1 MSMLES
7 IHKRRSYYQLL
18 KELPVDATKIKE
30 IVQQATELVPDAFNM
45 KSARIVL
52 AMNSKHDELWDAIY
66 DAFGGKVA
74 REKIDSFK
82 AGAGTVLYFYD
93 EDVVKNLQE
102 QYPAYAPNFP
112 IWSQQ
117 ANGMLQ
123 FTIWTAL
130 RDLNVGAN
138 IQHYNPVIDD
148 AVKKLFN
155 LPDSWKLVAQMPFG
169 GIAAEPDAKE
179 PEDITTRVKVF
190 D

>member
-1 MSMLES
+1 M
-7 IHKRRSYYQLL
+7 
-18 KELPVDATKIKE
+18 
-30 IVQQATELVPDAFNM
+30 
-45 KSARIVL
+45 
-52 AMNSKHDELWDAIY
+52 
-66 DAFGGKVA
+66 
-74 REKIDSFK
+74 
-82 AGAGTVLYFYD
+82 LYFYD
-93 EDVVKNLQE
+93 EDVVKKLQE
-102 QYPAYAPNFP
+102 QYPAYAHNFP

-179 PEDITTRVKVF
+179 PEDIATRVKVF